1 MNFAATGSS
10 GQVTSFVLLLPLL
23 RQPEKE
29 IKLLPAVCV
38 LEVLGLLVADDF
50 GFEIER
56 KSTPLLLLFLDAF

>member
-1 MNFAATGSS
+1 M
-10 GQVTSFVLLLPLL
+10 TSFVLLLPVLC
-23 RQPEKE
+23 QPEKE
-29 IKLLPAVCV
+29 IKLLHAVFV

>member
-1 MNFAATGSS
+1 VNCAATGSS
-10 GQVTSFVLLLPLL
+10 GQVTSFVLLLPVL
-23 RQPEKE
+23 RQPERE
-29 IKLLPAVCV
+29 IKLLHAVCV

>member
-1 MNFAATGSS
+1 M
-10 GQVTSFVLLLPLL
+10 TSFVLLLPVL

-29 IKLLPAVCV
+29 IKLPHAVCV

-50 GFEIER
+50 GFKIER

>member
-1 MNFAATGSS
+1 M
-10 GQVTSFVLLLPLL
+10 TSFVLLLPVL
-23 RQPEKE
+23 RPPEKE
-29 IKLLPAVCV
+29 IKLLQAVFV